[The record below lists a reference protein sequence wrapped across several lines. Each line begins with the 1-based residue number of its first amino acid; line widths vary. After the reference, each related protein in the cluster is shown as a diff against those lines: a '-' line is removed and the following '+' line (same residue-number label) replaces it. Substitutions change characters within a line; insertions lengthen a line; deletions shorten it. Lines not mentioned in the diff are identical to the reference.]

1 MTELV
6 VASQIKNTFLGTEM
20 ANWQRFEMAESARYV
35 IQVSAA
41 NGDPLTRLYGPDEF
55 ALVVEN
61 DDDADSLNSE
71 IQVWLEEGEYYL
83 AVYNLSEDK
92 VEFSILVTIV
102 GDV

>member
-1 MTELV
+1 MMQT
-6 VASQIKNTFLGTEM
+6 ASTAK
-20 ANWQRFEMAESARYV
+20 
-35 IQVSAA
+35 
-41 NGDPLTRLYGPDEF
+41 
-55 ALVVEN
+55 
-61 DDDADSLNSE
+61 